1 MMESGLGAALMGRGL
16 ADELK
21 QATFSIGPKGVAKE
35 DVPKVEGFP
44 PPSLRPHSAL
54 TPPSLRLDSTC

>member
-21 QATFSIGPKGVAKE
+21 QATFSIGLKGVAKE

-44 PPSLRPHSAL
+44 PRSDQVALARVALREAAAV
-54 TPPSLRLDSTC
+54 R